1 VLKKHDMQART
12 IYLTKR
18 VEVEVRTQMLKALSP
33 YEITPLQ
40 YTLMSFV
47 DVDGSNFSSAQLSRR
62 FSMTPQSMNEI
73 VAVLQRKMFLDKV
86 IDPNHK
92 RILRLNL
99 TQKGK
104 DMLMLCNQAINEVEE
119 NLFMGLNIEELA
131 IYRTLMSKILAN
143 MHESRPEE
151 LKEK

>member
-1 VLKKHDMQART
+1 MQART

-47 DVDGSNFSSAQLSRR
+47 DVDAQLSRR

>member
-1 VLKKHDMQART
+1 
-12 IYLTKR
+12 
-18 VEVEVRTQMLKALSP
+18 
-33 YEITPLQ
+33 
-40 YTLMSFV
+40 
-47 DVDGSNFSSAQLSRR
+47 
-62 FSMTPQSMNEI
+62 
-73 VAVLQRKMFLDKV
+73 MFLDKV

>member
-1 VLKKHDMQART
+1 MQART

-33 YEITPLQ
+33 HDITPLQ
-40 YTLMSFV
+40 YALISFV
-47 DVDGSNFSSAQLSRR
+47 EVDGSNFSSAQLSRR

-73 VAVLQRKMFLDKV
+73 VATLQRKSILDKT

-92 RILRLNL
+92 RILRLHL

-104 DMLMLCNQAINEVEE
+104 ETLLLCNEAINEVEK
-119 NLFMGLNIEELA
+119 NIFIGLDTDELET
-131 IYRTLMSKILAN
+131 YRKLLSKILAN
-143 MHESRPEE
+143 THEVRPTDMT
-151 LKEK
+151 EK

>member
-1 VLKKHDMQART
+1 MQART
-12 IYLTKR
+12 IYLIKR
-18 VEVEVRTQMLKALSP
+18 VEVEVRMQMLNALSP
-33 YEITPLQ
+33 YELTPLQ

-73 VAVLQRKMFLDKV
+73 VATLQRKMLLDKT

-92 RILRLNL
+92 RILRLSL

-104 DMLMLCNQAINEVEE
+104 DMLVLCNQAINEVEG
-119 NLFMGLNIEELA
+119 NLFMYLNMEELST
-131 IYRTLMSKILAN
+131 YRTLLSKILAN
-143 MHESRPEE
+143 THESLPQEM
-151 LKEK
+151 KEKQS